1 MILYSNLMT
10 NWTGPQLKRT
20 HSSPSKCISPYSPHP
35 PSLLQV
41 STSFQVWT
49 SGGAWD
55 EPFPNLAPCSS
66 HSCLAPTCTTDPS
79 LIPRTLMTC
88 WFLKSKDTFLYH
100 SVTADTRSYTLHTDA
115 SCPVGFAGILGFLP
129 AHRSSLFRLLRVFSP
144 LPDFLQW
151 RVIWNHVLASLFF
164 FPLYPKHFIHD
175 MLKFNVDSW
184 FSNLLYRLLV
194 WKWYKRETLERNVS
208 YRKENLI
215 WKLVFIPAAF
225 SSISFVV
232 T

>member
-1 MILYSNLMT
+1 
-10 NWTGPQLKRT
+10 
-20 HSSPSKCISPYSPHP
+20 
-35 PSLLQV
+35 
-41 STSFQVWT
+41 
-49 SGGAWD
+49 
-55 EPFPNLAPCSS
+55 
-66 HSCLAPTCTTDPS
+66 
-79 LIPRTLMTC
+79 MTC
-88 WFLKSKDTFLYH
+88 WLLKSKDTFLYH

-194 WKWYKRETLERNVS
+194 WKWYKRETLETNVS

-215 WKLVFIPAAF
+215 LFQQLSLLFHLLSLKTFGLIKINEARV
-225 SSISFVV
+225 SFVV
-232 T
+232 VLLTVGGV